1 MEFEEWWNISGGGV
15 IHKDPKDA
23 ARDAWQSAYM
33 QAYGIGLPEGYV
45 LVPVEPTEKIIDAFW
60 KVVEEDKE
68 ARISNVYRAM
78 IQAAQEEE

>member
-1 MEFEEWWNISGGGV
+1 MTDHEADLIS
-15 IHKDPKDA
+15 IA
-23 ARDAWQSAYM
+23 ASY
-33 QAYGIGLPEGYV
+33 LPEGYV
-45 LVPVEPTEKIIDAFW
+45 IVPVEPTEKIIDALW